1 MSFFSRNFRKTLRA
15 YLRETSK
22 QKTDDLTNTGVQID
36 LESEEK
42 LRQKR
47 KKDAEHNGPVPPHLK
62 GRQVGL
68 WYARQNASRKRTKYD
83 MDNPKEI
90 VLTHTQKTACEDI
103 HRLLNSDQIPNSRH
117 ITPETLNTKEDAILD
132 GSKEYKWYRNNQPC
146 DPMMLNAAMRQKQ
159 SRQYMQHLR
168 TRRELPAYQLFDS
181 LIWPTIQRNQVTVLA
196 GATGCGKTTGCLRKN
211 VAKRAEKAEKR

>member
-1 MSFFSRNFRKTLRA
+1 MFFTKNIPSIFPLRVPRAFFSRNFRKTLRA

-22 QKTDDLTNTGVQID
+22 QKTEDLTNTGVQID

-132 GSKEYKWYRNNQPC
+132 GTKEYKWYRNNQPC

-159 SRQYMQHLR
+159 SRQYSR
-168 TRRELPAYQLFDS
+168 FYIT
-181 LIWPTIQRNQVTVLA
+181 WPVL
-196 GATGCGKTTGCLRKN
+196 KP
-211 VAKRAEKAEKR
+211 VF